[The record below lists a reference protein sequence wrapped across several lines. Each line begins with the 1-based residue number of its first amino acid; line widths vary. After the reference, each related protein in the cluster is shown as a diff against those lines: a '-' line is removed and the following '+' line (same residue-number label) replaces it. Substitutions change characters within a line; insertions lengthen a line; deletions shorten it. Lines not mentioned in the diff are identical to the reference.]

1 LREEDKGAVSARTL
15 PAYMRRR
22 RLDAWDD
29 GRWERMRRL
38 RERVVV
44 VLGEGILRGRS
55 GIEAVKRI
63 TRYRICSG
71 RGLAML
77 M

>member
-1 LREEDKGAVSARTL
+1 
-15 PAYMRRR
+15 
-22 RLDAWDD
+22 
-29 GRWERMRRL
+29 MRRL

-63 TRYRICSG
+63 IRYRICEG